1 MIEVKVPDGAKGW
14 QQVVNSN
21 MSQALD
27 KLSITVEDLGGKV
40 QVQYGRDAETKQ
52 GRAVTLNKQMCSTIR
67 ASERAYGWDG

>member
-1 MIEVKVPDGAKGW
+1 MPDGAKGW

-40 QVQYGRDAETKQ
+40 QVQYGETQKQNRDAQ
-52 GRAVTLNKQMCSTIR
+52 SR
-67 ASERAYGWDG
+67 